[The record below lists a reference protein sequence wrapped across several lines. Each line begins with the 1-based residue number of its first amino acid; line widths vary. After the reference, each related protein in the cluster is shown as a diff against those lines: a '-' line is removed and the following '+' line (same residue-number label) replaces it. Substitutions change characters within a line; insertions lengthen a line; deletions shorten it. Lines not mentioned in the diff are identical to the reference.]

1 MSILRRHLM
10 AFGVVI
16 AMPLLAMPVAVAG
29 PHGSG
34 SMGSASMD
42 GPPPGMTSAD
52 SSDGR
57 DVDVQYLLSP
67 SQSYNSNQSD
77 NSGHHDDGD
86 DEDQHQHQHGADGAI
101 TAASIPEPM
110 TLGMLGIGVL
120 GLGLSRYRRRQ

>member
-1 MSILRRHLM
+1 MSILCRHLM

-16 AMPLLAMPVAVAG
+16 AVPLLAMPVAVAG

-42 GPPPGMTSAD
+42 GPPPGMTSGD

-57 DVDVQYLLSP
+57 DVDVQYLLGP
-67 SQSYNSNQSD
+67 SLSYNSNQHD
-77 NSGHHDDGD
+77 NSGHHDDGED
-86 DEDQHQHQHGADGAI
+86 GDQHHHGADDAI
-101 TAASIPEPM
+101 TVASIPEPM

-120 GLGLSRYRRRQ
+120 CLGLSRYRRRQ

>member
-1 MSILRRHLM
+1 MSILCRHLM

-16 AMPLLAMPVAVAG
+16 AMPLFAMQVAVAG

-34 SMGSASMD
+34 SMGSASMG
-42 GPPPGMTSAD
+42 GPSPGMTSGD

-57 DVDVQYLLSP
+57 DVDVQYLLGP
-67 SQSYNSNQSD
+67 SQSYNSNQYD

-86 DEDQHQHQHGADGAI
+86 DEDQHQHGADGAI

-120 GLGLSRYRRRQ
+120 GLGLSRFRRRR

>member
-1 MSILRRHLM
+1 MSILCRRTM

-16 AMPLLAMPVAVAG
+16 AMPLLAMQVAVAG

-34 SMGSASMD
+34 SMGSASMG
-42 GPPPGMTSAD
+42 GPPSGMTSGD

-57 DVDVQYLLSP
+57 DVDVQYILGP
-67 SQSYNSNQSD
+67 SHSYNSNQYD

-86 DEDQHQHQHGADGAI
+86 DQDQHHHGADDAI
-101 TAASIPEPM
+101 TVASIPEPT
-110 TLGMLGIGVL
+110 TLAMLGIGVL